1 MGMYA
6 ISHCYLST
14 TIFIYLEYLC
24 MTYRELRNIRCN
36 FTPLHILTS
45 FTYHLKQSVS
55 KYFALMWSEEG
66 FCFILQA
73 MVSRNMGLCVL
84 EGIMITI
91 WSKLHLKAGPTQI
104 KLFRALA
111 NWAFS
116 IPEVYN
122 AVKSLSNLIHSLFVF
137 YKQLIRIS
145 HIATS
150 VIASHPVTLY
160 L

>member
-1 MGMYA
+1 MYA

-84 EGIMITI
+84 EGTYDHHLVQTPSQSRANSDKVIQGLGQLSFQYSWSVQCSEVSQQSHSFIVCFLQTI
-91 WSKLHLKAGPTQI
+91 
-104 KLFRALA
+104 
-111 NWAFS
+111 N
-116 IPEVYN
+116 
-122 AVKSLSNLIHSLFVF
+122 
-137 YKQLIRIS
+137 
-145 HIATS
+145 
-150 VIASHPVTLY
+150 
-160 L
+160 

>member
-24 MTYRELRNIRCN
+24 MAYRELRNIRYN

-45 FTYHLKQSVS
+45 FTVSLNSLPSCEVRKDFVLFCRQCNHAGTWDCVCWKGLK
-55 KYFALMWSEEG
+55 
-66 FCFILQA
+66 
-73 MVSRNMGLCVL
+73 
-84 EGIMITI
+84 ITI